1 MRKISQPIQVKNKK
15 QVKEQLYSEEL
26 VEALKS
32 ENKSTEEVELIRSKT
47 AGLSFFQSYY
57 ESKLQDLH
65 EQACYK
71 FKYEYKK
78 KGTIVF
84 RIFDQSDKFYILL
97 NGVLEMHGIKPSD
110 EEEVEQDPDVLQK
123 NQGQNNLANADN
135 NNKEQKNEKKD
146 TVLYLQKILKSGA
159 CFGEIGLICNKSR
172 TGTITCSEDS
182 HFAVM
187 EKQDFVAILK
197 PVEEKK
203 LQKQTEFLGSLPCF
217 NGWPF
222 HFLRDVYL
230 NINKRQLNRGDFI
243 FKEGDKASFV
253 AIVTKGKFYVYKEFL
268 VQKPLVIDEQNN
280 NEELVIQSEKPSKRK
295 NKEKIVKLPFNINE
309 SSLKQKKEIKK
320 ILELGDKDLVGE
332 EDIIKNRKRQYSIKC
347 ESPEGGEIIVIMKQ
361 VFRERI
367 LAREIAQRTIISRI
381 HLKEQIFQDHV
392 NLIEQ
397 NLQNFKKLLRENRA
411 ELRYDKL
418 KEQRLL
424 QEQEEYFKKYC
435 QNRRGSQ
442 QIQKN
447 SSLEVISSNNKNV
460 DQSQLFI
467 QNLDIL
473 MDQSSVA
480 GVSNSSLVIKRQ
492 NSISPQKI
500 QIQNEKGSQSPIKSP
515 QLQSRNS
522 PRDKKQIEPSQTP
535 NQHKEQQNYIP
546 NLIEKANEIINKSN
560 EKKRQNMLNSSGNFE
575 DEADLMNKSSMSR
588 YLQYNRKNLMMD
600 EKGIGIPLINP
611 LKNEEELDRQ
621 VRKHLQKQPKRKNYL
636 GEWRNGIGQ
645 MDKVYGVL
653 RNAGYFDYKLHE
665 LRENKVVR
673 KDSPTCLNT
682 PSSQM
687 SSRNDCRRQLNNSLN
702 LSSNKIQIDQN
713 HKITIKEIQSID
725 EDSQYIQ
732 SINQNKQQT
741 SIIENEQAELKNEI
755 NNVMDYYL
763 NQSHLYSISKNE
775 ELTEQKGQQEFMGK
789 KIFQPSI
796 NGIPTIP
803 LVERKKIPQLRL
815 NSGKYSFQ
823 NSPNRHSQN
832 GGASSIKSGIGN
844 SDDISS
850 INYPTQK
857 NKFTNWS
864 NIQNKQQFST
874 LSQFYNSQNISQHQ
888 ILTYRDSITAKRQN
902 GNNQSQ
908 QGNQSARNY
917 ETRATTSR
925 GYKDNSVS
933 PNSFTL
939 NYNNQCYSR
948 QQSRQKQRATSQLI
962 QDLSRPVTRN
972 QILKSSTP
980 VDYAEKNTSVLLEG
994 FKEFLPKPF
1003 REFNPTHKPLSLNY
1017 EKREENEIQNS
1028 DLYFQK
1034 STANKFQ
1041 QINKYQVK
1049 QTISQFMNRHTQ
1061 KQKLVIADDQK
1072 YTEQTKQ
1079 VIFDE
1084 LIDQSKIYLN
1094 KIKKQGNKSRDLSF
1108 NNTYRSY
1115 I

>member
-1 MRKISQPIQVKNKK
+1 MRKVSQTIQAKNKK
-15 QVKEQLYSEEL
+15 QVKEQLYSDEL
-26 VEALKS
+26 IEALKC
-32 ENKSTEEVELIRSKT
+32 ENKSTEEIELIRNKT

-57 ESKLQDLH
+57 ENKLQDLH

-71 FKYEYKK
+71 FKYEYMK

-97 NGVLEMHGIKPSD
+97 NGVLEMYGIKPSD

-123 NQGQNNLANADN
+123 NQGQSNQTAN
-135 NNKEQKNEKKD
+135 NNQEQKNEKKD
-146 TVLYLQKILKSGA
+146 TVLYLQKILKPGA

-182 HFAVM
+182 HFAIL

-197 PVEEKK
+197 PIEEKK

-230 NINKRQLNRGDFI
+230 NINKRQLNKGDFI
-243 FKEGDKASFV
+243 FKEGDKANFV

-268 VQKPLVIDEQNN
+268 VQKPLVMEDISNN
-280 NEELVIQSEKPSKRK
+280 DDLIIQIEKPQKKK
-295 NKEKIVKLPFNINE
+295 NKEKFVKLPFNINE
-309 SSLKQKKEIKK
+309 SSLKQKKETKK

-392 NLIEQ
+392 NLIES

-435 QNRRGSQ
+435 QNRRGSE

-467 QNLDIL
+467 KNLDIL
-473 MDQSSVA
+473 IDQSSGA
-480 GVSNSSLVIKRQ
+480 GVQNSSFVIKRQ
-492 NSISPQKI
+492 ISISPSKI
-500 QIQNEKGSQSPIKSP
+500 QIQNEKESQSPLKSP
-515 QLQSRNS
+515 QMQSRNS
-522 PRDKKQIEPSQTP
+522 PREKKQIEQSQTP
-535 NQHKEQQNYIP
+535 NQHKEQQSYIP
-546 NLIEKANEIINKSN
+546 ILIEKANEIINKSN
-560 EKKRQNMLNSSGNFE
+560 EKKRQNVLNSSGNFE
-575 DEADLMNKSSMSR
+575 EEADLMNKSSMRR

-665 LRENKVVR
+665 LRENKIVR
-673 KDSPTCLNT
+673 KDSPSCLNT

-687 SSRNDCRRQLNNSLN
+687 SSRNERRRQLNHSVN
-702 LSSNKIQIDQN
+702 LSQNKIQIDQN
-713 HKITIKEIQSID
+713 HKIAIKEIQSID
-725 EDSQYIQ
+725 EDSSYIQ
-732 SINQNKQQT
+732 SIKQNKPQQ

-775 ELTEQKGQQEFMGK
+775 ELSEQKDYQEVMAK
-789 KIFQPSI
+789 KLFQTSI
-796 NGIPTIP
+796 NAVPTIP
-803 LVERKKIPQLRL
+803 LVERKKIPQLKL

-823 NSPNRHSQN
+823 NSPNRYSQN

-844 SDDISS
+844 SDDLSS

-864 NIQNKQQFST
+864 NISNKQQFST
-874 LSQFYNSQNISQHQ
+874 LSQFYNSYNICQHQ
-888 ILTYRDSITAKRQN
+888 ILTYRDSKNVKGQN
-902 GNNQSQ
+902 GNNQSLP
-908 QGNQSARNY
+908 GNQSARNY
-917 ETRATTSR
+917 ESRAATSR
-925 GYKDNSVS
+925 GYKENSVS
-933 PNSFTL
+933 PNNFTL
-939 NYNNQCYSR
+939 NQNNQYSFR

-962 QDLSRPVTRN
+962 QDLSRPFTRN

-980 VDYAEKNTSVLLEG
+980 IDYAEKNTSILLEG

-1003 REFNPTHKPLSLNY
+1003 REFNPTHKPLSLNQ
-1017 EKREENEIQNS
+1017 ENEVQNS

-1049 QTISQFMNRHTQ
+1049 QTICQFMNRHTQ

-1072 YTEQTKQ
+1072 YTEQNKQ
-1079 VIFDE
+1079 VIFHE

-1108 NNTYRSY
+1108 NNTHHSY
-1115 I
+1115 F

>member
-1 MRKISQPIQVKNKK
+1 MRKISQTIQSRNKK
-15 QVKEQLYSEEL
+15 QVKEQLYSDEL
-26 VEALKS
+26 IEALKS
-32 ENKSTEEVELIRSKT
+32 ENKSSEEVELIRSKT

-71 FKYEYKK
+71 FKYEYMK

-110 EEEVEQDPDVLQK
+110 EDEVEQDLDVLQK
-123 NQGQNNLANADN
+123 NQGQNNQNNAAN
-135 NNKEQKNEKKD
+135 NNSEQKNEKKD
-146 TVLYLQKILKSGA
+146 TVLYLQKILKPGA

-243 FKEGDKASFV
+243 FKEGDKANFV

-268 VQKPLVIDEQNN
+268 VQKPLVMEDISNNDLIIQN
-280 NEELVIQSEKPSKRK
+280 EKPSKKK
-295 NKEKIVKLPFNINE
+295 NKEKVVKLPFNVNE

-320 ILELGDKDLVGE
+320 VLELGDKDLVGE

-347 ESPEGGEIIVIMKQ
+347 ESTEGGEIIVIMKQ

-367 LAREIAQRTIISRI
+367 LARDIAQRTIISRI

-392 NLIEQ
+392 NLIEY

-424 QEQEEYFKKYC
+424 QEQEEYYKKYY
-435 QNRRGSQ
+435 QNRRGSE

-467 QNLDIL
+467 KNLDIL
-473 MDQSSVA
+473 IDQSS
-480 GVSNSSLVIKRQ
+480 GVGIQNSSVVMKRQ
-492 NSISPQKI
+492 NSNSPQKI

-522 PRDKKQIEPSQTP
+522 PREKKQIEQSQTP
-535 NQHKEQQNYIP
+535 NQFQEQLNYIP

-560 EKKRQNMLNSSGNFE
+560 EKKRQNSLNQSGNFE
-575 DEADLMNKSSMSR
+575 EEAELMNKSSMIR

-645 MDKVYGVL
+645 MDKIYGVL

-665 LRENKVVR
+665 LRENKAIR
-673 KDSPTCLNT
+673 KDSPSCLNT

-687 SSRNDCRRQLNNSLN
+687 SSRNDCRRQLNHSLN

-725 EDSQYIQ
+725 EDSSHIQ
-732 SINQNKQQT
+732 SINLNKPQQ

-775 ELTEQKGQQEFMGK
+775 ELSEQKGQQEVMGK
-789 KIFQPSI
+789 KIFQTSI
-796 NGIPTIP
+796 NAVPTIP
-803 LVERKKIPQLRL
+803 MVERKKIPQLKL
-815 NSGKYSFQ
+815 NSGKYNFQ
-823 NSPNRHSQN
+823 NSPNKYSSN

-844 SDDISS
+844 SDDLSS
-850 INYPTQK
+850 INYPLQK
-857 NKFTNWS
+857 NKFTNLS
-864 NIQNKQQFST
+864 NIQNKQQYST
-874 LSQFYNSQNISQHQ
+874 LSQFYNSQNICQHQ
-888 ILTYRDSITAKRQN
+888 VLTYRDSINAKRYN
-902 GNNQSQ
+902 SNNQPLP
-908 QGNQSARNY
+908 GNQSARNY
-917 ETRATTSR
+917 ESRTTTSR
-925 GYKDNSVS
+925 GNRENSIS

-939 NYNNQCYSR
+939 NQNIQYSSR
-948 QQSRQKQRATSQLI
+948 QQSRQKQRATSQI
-962 QDLSRPVTRN
+962 MQDLSRPITRN

-980 VDYAEKNTSVLLEG
+980 VDYAEKNTSILLEG

-1003 REFNPTHKPLSLNY
+1003 REFNPTHKPLSLNQ
-1017 EKREENEIQNS
+1017 EKREENEILNS

-1034 STANKFQ
+1034 STANKIQ
-1041 QINKYQVK
+1041 QLNRYQVK

-1072 YTEQTKQ
+1072 NSEQNKQ

-1108 NNTYRSY
+1108 NNTHRSY
-1115 I
+1115 F